1 MSSGILP
8 LFSFKSFI
16 VSGLTFMSLIHFEFI
31 FVYGSFLIS
40 SMSVLEW
47 LSGKESTCKAGD
59 TDSIAGSERLP
70 GEGNGNPLQ
79 YYFSLGNPMD
89 RGTWQDTVHGVA
101 KKLDTI

>member
-1 MSSGILP
+1 MF
-8 LFSFKSFI
+8 FSKGFI

-31 FVYGSFLIS
+31 FVYDVVYGSFLIS
-40 SMSVLEW
+40 SLSLLEW
-47 LSGKESTCKAGD
+47 LSGKESTSKAGD
-59 TDSIAGSERLP
+59 TGSIAGSERFP

-101 KKLDTI
+101 KKLDTT